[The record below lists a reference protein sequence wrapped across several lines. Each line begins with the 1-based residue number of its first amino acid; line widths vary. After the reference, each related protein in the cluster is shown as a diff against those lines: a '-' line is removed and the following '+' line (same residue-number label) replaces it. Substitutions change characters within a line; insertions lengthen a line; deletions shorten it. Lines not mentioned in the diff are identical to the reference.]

1 MSDYIVVKCGGSM
14 LNQLN
19 NVFFECIKKLQQKYK
34 VVIVHGGGPEID
46 AKLEA
51 SNIEVEKKDGL
62 RVTPKEVMDVVQMV
76 LCGSTNK
83 KLVMNLQKH
92 HLLAVGLS
100 GCDGKLLQVQ
110 PISEEIG
117 YVGEVSYVETA
128 LLKGLIN
135 MGYIPVIAPI
145 GGNGNEIYNINADN
159 AAAGIAAALGA
170 KELIFITDVDGILHE
185 GNLVKEA
192 DESEIATFIETGVI
206 TGGMI
211 PKVQAALTSLKMG
224 VQKVSIVNGTKDFT
238 EVTGECIGTT
248 VTKGVSIV

>member
-1 MSDYIVVKCGGSM
+1 MSEYIVVKCGGSM
-14 LNQLN
+14 LAQLN
-19 NVFFECIKKLQQKYK
+19 DVFFDCIKKLQQKYK

-46 AKLEA
+46 AKLGA

-92 HLLAVGLS
+92 HLFAVGLS

-110 PISEEIG
+110 PVSEEIG
-117 YVGEVSYVETA
+117 YVGEVSYVETS
-128 LLKGLIN
+128 LLKGLMN
-135 MGYIPVIAPI
+135 MNYIPVIAPI
-145 GGNGNEIYNINADN
+145 GVKGNELYNINADN

-185 GNLVKEA
+185 GNLVKKT
-192 DESEIATFIETGVI
+192 DEFEIATFIEKGVI

-211 PKVQAALTSLKMG
+211 PKVQSALTSLKIG
-224 VQKVSIVNGTKDFT
+224 VQKVSIVNGTKNFT
-238 EVTGECIGTT
+238 GDTRECIGTT

>member
-14 LNQLN
+14 LNRLN
-19 NVFFECIKKLQQKYK
+19 SAFFECIKKLQQKYK

-46 AKLEA
+46 AKLKDC
-51 SNIEVEKKDGL
+51 NIKVEKRDGL

-83 KLVMNLQKH
+83 KFVMNLQKH
-92 HLLAVGLS
+92 NLLAVGLS

-110 PISEEIG
+110 PASEGIG

-135 MGYIPVIAPI
+135 MNYIPVIAPI
-145 GGNGNEIYNINADN
+145 GINDNEIYNINADT
-159 AAAGIAAALGA
+159 AAAGIAVALSA

-185 GNLVKEA
+185 GKLVKKT
-192 DESEIATFIETGVI
+192 DESEIVTFIEKGVI

-238 EVTGECIGTT
+238 GGTGECIGTT

>member
-14 LNQLN
+14 LDRLN
-19 NVFFECIKKLQQKYK
+19 DVFFDCIKKLQQKYK

-46 AKLEA
+46 AKLKDC
-51 SNIEVEKKDGL
+51 NIKVEKRNGL
-62 RVTPKEVMDVVQMV
+62 RVTPKEVMDVVQLV

-83 KLVMNLQKH
+83 KFVRNLQKH
-92 HLLAVGLS
+92 NLLAVGLS
-100 GCDGKLLQVQ
+100 GCDGNLLQVQ
-110 PISEEIG
+110 PVGAEIG

-128 LLKGLIN
+128 VLKGLIN
-135 MGYIPVIAPI
+135 MNYIPVIAPVGI
-145 GGNGNEIYNINADN
+145 HGNEIYNINADS
-159 AAAGIAAALGA
+159 AAAGIAVALSA

-185 GNLVKEA
+185 GNLIKKA
-192 DESEIATFIETGVI
+192 DESEIVTFIEEGII

-238 EVTGECIGTT
+238 KVTGECIGTT

>member
-14 LNQLN
+14 LDQLN
-19 NVFFECIKKLQQKYK
+19 HVFFDCIKKLQQKYK
-34 VVIVHGGGPEID
+34 VVIVHGGGSEID
-46 AKLEA
+46 AKLKDC
-51 SNIEVEKKDGL
+51 NIKVEKRDGL

-83 KLVMNLQKH
+83 KFVMNIQKH
-92 HLLAVGLS
+92 NLLAVGLS
-100 GCDGKLLQVQ
+100 GCDGNLLQVQ
-110 PISEEIG
+110 PVGEGIG

-128 LLKGLIN
+128 LLKRLIDMN
-135 MGYIPVIAPI
+135 YIPVIAPI
-145 GGNGNEIYNINADN
+145 GINGNEVYNINADS
-159 AAAGIAAALGA
+159 AAAGIAAALSA

-185 GNLVKEA
+185 GKLVKQT
-192 DESEIATFIETGVI
+192 DEFEILTFIGKGVI

-224 VQKVSIVNGTKDFT
+224 VQKVSIVNGTKDFA
-238 EVTGECIGTT
+238 EITGECIGTT

>member
-1 MSDYIVVKCGGSM
+1 MSGYIVVKCGGSM
-14 LNQLN
+14 LDQLN
-19 NVFFECIKKLQQKYK
+19 SVFFDCIKKLQQKYK

-51 SNIEVEKKDGL
+51 SNIKVEKKDGL
-62 RVTPKEVMDVVQMV
+62 RVTPKEVIDIVQMV

-92 HLLAVGLS
+92 NLPAVGLS

-110 PISEEIG
+110 PVSEEIG
-117 YVGEVSYVETA
+117 YVGEVSYVETS

-135 MGYIPVIAPI
+135 SDYIPVIAPI
-145 GGNGNEIYNINADN
+145 GVGGNEIYNINADT
-159 AAAGIAAALGA
+159 AAAGVAAALSA

-185 GNLVKEA
+185 GDLIKKA
-192 DESEIATFIETGVI
+192 DESEIVTFIEEGVI

-224 VQKVSIVNGTKDFT
+224 VQKVSIVNGTKNFT

>member
-14 LNQLN
+14 LDRLN
-19 NVFFECIKKLQQKYK
+19 DVFFDCIKKLQQKYK

-46 AKLEA
+46 AKLEDC
-51 SNIEVEKKDGL
+51 NIKVEKRNGL
-62 RVTPKEVMDVVQMV
+62 RVTSKEVMDIVQMV

-83 KLVMNLQKH
+83 RFVMNLQKH
-92 HLLAVGLS
+92 NLLAIGLS
-100 GCDGKLLQVQ
+100 GCDGNLLQVQ
-110 PISEEIG
+110 PVGAEIG

-135 MGYIPVIAPI
+135 MNYIPVIAPI
-145 GGNGNEIYNINADN
+145 GIHGNEIYNINADS
-159 AAAGIAAALGA
+159 AAAGIAAAISA

-185 GNLVKEA
+185 GNLIKKA
-192 DESEIATFIETGVI
+192 DESEIVTFIEEGII

-238 EVTGECIGTT
+238 KVTGECIGTT